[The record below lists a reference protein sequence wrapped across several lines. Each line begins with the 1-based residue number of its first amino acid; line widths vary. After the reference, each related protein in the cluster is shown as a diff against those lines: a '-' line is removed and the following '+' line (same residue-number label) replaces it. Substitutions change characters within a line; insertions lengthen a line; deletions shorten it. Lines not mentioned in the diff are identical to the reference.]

1 MVRPRYPLPIRK
13 FMSDRTSERAAK
25 NVGGI
30 YDLVLIASAR
40 VRELKNKHAP
50 KIVTKNGTTMT
61 ALEEIERG
69 LINPK
74 EYLKKLK

>member
-1 MVRPRYPLPIRK
+1 
-13 FMSDRTSERAAK
+13 MSDRTSERAAK

>member
-1 MVRPRYPLPIRK
+1 
-13 FMSDRTSERAAK
+13 MSDKTSEKAAK

-30 YDLVLIASAR
+30 YNLVLIASAR

-61 ALEEIERG
+61 ALEEIEKG
-69 LINPK
+69 LLSPK

>member
-1 MVRPRYPLPIRK
+1 MSEKTSDIAARK
-13 FMSDRTSERAAK
+13 T
-25 NVGGI
+25 GCI
-30 YDLVLIASAR
+30 YDLVLIASVR